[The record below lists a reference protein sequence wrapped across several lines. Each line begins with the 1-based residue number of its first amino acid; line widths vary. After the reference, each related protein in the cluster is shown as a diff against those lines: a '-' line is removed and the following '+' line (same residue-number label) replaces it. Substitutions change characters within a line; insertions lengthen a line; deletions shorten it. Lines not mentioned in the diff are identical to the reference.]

1 MAEKTVEV
9 HGFCG
14 RCRLYINGYVKYSA
28 LITIEGD
35 AYPLHVHYTMC
46 CLLCGRILN
55 LVSID
60 RESLKEEERITV
72 KG

>member
-1 MAEKTVEV
+1 MAEKTVWV

-14 RCRLYINGYVKYSA
+14 KCRLYISGYVKYSA
-28 LITIEGD
+28 LITEEGD

-46 CLLCGRILN
+46 CPLCGRILN

-60 RESLKEEERITV
+60 REPLKEEEGITV
-72 KG
+72 EG